1 MWSTERARYLR
12 KGTWCEPEQAHLHH
26 ASEDTATCAL
36 ARSRTGPAAVPTRE
50 RPALCMLMADAILGG
65 GGLDLYD
72 RRLGRPTAAR
82 ALRDRAPRQ
91 WRAHARARDDRAH
104 RRRRPPPLTPTSRLL
119 TPLTLVTA
127 TDLRSTC
134 VYTEFDGHLAERA
147 QVEGRGAG
155 AGRSRGARGF
165 VRGLHARDLA
175 VERCDTESLR
185 RSRLYLVILEHLR
198 IISPTISKILEN
210 ALIRSRMISWVST
223 PTNGLLSGLLARRG
237 AT

>member
-1 MWSTERARYLR
+1 MWATERARYLR

-50 RPALCMLMADAILGG
+50 RPVLCLLMADAILGG

-91 WRAHARARDDRAH
+91 WRAHARARDDRAQ

-134 VYTEFDGHLAERA
+134 VYTEFDEHLAERA

-185 RSRLYLVILEHLR
+185 RSRLYLVISRTFENN
-198 IISPTISKILEN
+198 ISKNLED
-210 ALIRSRMISWVST
+210 S
-223 PTNGLLSGLLARRG
+223 
-237 AT
+237 